1 MDHTALLNRVHPLLT
16 NGNRLSAQSF
26 EALFGTCTRTERVS
40 TQMAGW
46 NDNGRSYGG
55 GGYNNN
61 RSGYSN
67 SYNGN
72 RSGSSS
78 YNSRSSYGQQNELPP
93 EITPKKVPEDYVD
106 EAERIMRSLMSQ
118 PKKVTTSKIRNL
130 LSLVTDIY
138 NEENIRTEEALLPES
153 VVKINLMRVR
163 VAYEYGRD
171 TGESVGK
178 DKAYPMKDFI
188 SQSHLLEYL
197 KGISTDRA
205 DLIRFAHYMEA
216 LVAFHRYFG
225 GKEG

>member
-1 MDHTALLNRVHPLLT
+1 
-16 NGNRLSAQSF
+16 
-26 EALFGTCTRTERVS
+26 
-40 TQMAGW
+40 MAGW

-72 RSGSSS
+72 RSGSGS
-78 YNSRSSYGQQNELPP
+78 YNSRSSYGQQKELPP

-138 NEENIRTEEALLPES
+138 NEENIRTDEKLPPES
-153 VVKINLMRVR
+153 IVKLNLMRVR
-163 VAYEYGRD
+163 VAYECGRD
-171 TGESVGK
+171 DTVKSFV
-178 DKAYPMKDFI
+178 A
-188 SQSHLLEYL
+188 QTNLLEYL

-216 LVAFHRYFG
+216 LVAFHRHFG

>member
-1 MDHTALLNRVHPLLT
+1 
-16 NGNRLSAQSF
+16 
-26 EALFGTCTRTERVS
+26 
-40 TQMAGW
+40 MAGW

-55 GGYNNN
+55 SGYNNS

-72 RSGSSS
+72 RSGSGS
-78 YNSRSSYGQQNELPP
+78 YNNRSSYGQQKELPP

-138 NEENIRTEEALLPES
+138 NTENIRTEEKLLPES
-153 VVKINLMRVR
+153 IVKLNLMRVR
-163 VAYEYGRD
+163 VAYECGRD
-171 TGESVGK
+171 DTVKSFV
-178 DKAYPMKDFI
+178 A
-188 SQSHLLEYL
+188 QTNLLEYL

>member
-1 MDHTALLNRVHPLLT
+1 
-16 NGNRLSAQSF
+16 
-26 EALFGTCTRTERVS
+26 
-40 TQMAGW
+40 MAGW

-55 GGYNNN
+55 GGYNNS

-72 RSGSSS
+72 RSGSGS
-78 YNSRSSYGQQNELPP
+78 YNNRSSYGQQKELPP

-138 NEENIRTEEALLPES
+138 NTENIRTEEKLLPES
-153 VVKINLMRVR
+153 IVKLNLMRVR
-163 VAYEYGRD
+163 VAYECGRD
-171 TGESVGK
+171 DTVKSFV
-178 DKAYPMKDFI
+178 A
-188 SQSHLLEYL
+188 QTNLLEYL

-205 DLIRFAHYMEA
+205 NLIRFAHYMEA

>member
-1 MDHTALLNRVHPLLT
+1 
-16 NGNRLSAQSF
+16 
-26 EALFGTCTRTERVS
+26 
-40 TQMAGW
+40 MAGW

-55 GGYNNN
+55 GGYNNS
-61 RSGYSN
+61 RSGYIN

-72 RSGSSS
+72 RSGSGS
-78 YNSRSSYGQQNELPP
+78 YNNRSSYGQQKELPP

-138 NEENIRTEEALLPES
+138 NTENIRTEEKLLPES
-153 VVKINLMRVR
+153 IVKLNLMRVR
-163 VAYEYGRD
+163 VAYECGRD
-171 TGESVGK
+171 DTVKSFV
-178 DKAYPMKDFI
+178 A
-188 SQSHLLEYL
+188 QTNLLEYL

>member
-1 MDHTALLNRVHPLLT
+1 
-16 NGNRLSAQSF
+16 
-26 EALFGTCTRTERVS
+26 
-40 TQMAGW
+40 MAGW

-55 GGYNNN
+55 GGYNNS

-72 RSGSSS
+72 GSGSGS
-78 YNSRSSYGQQNELPP
+78 YNNRSSYGQQKELPP

-130 LSLVTDIY
+130 LSPVTDIY
-138 NEENIRTEEALLPES
+138 NTENIRTEEKLLPES
-153 VVKINLMRVR
+153 IVKLNLMRVR
-163 VAYEYGRD
+163 VAYECGRD
-171 TGESVGK
+171 DTVKSFV
-178 DKAYPMKDFI
+178 A
-188 SQSHLLEYL
+188 QTNLLEYL

>member
-1 MDHTALLNRVHPLLT
+1 
-16 NGNRLSAQSF
+16 
-26 EALFGTCTRTERVS
+26 
-40 TQMAGW
+40 MAGW

-55 GGYNNN
+55 GGYNNS

-72 RSGSSS
+72 RSGSGS
-78 YNSRSSYGQQNELPP
+78 YNNRSSYGQQKELPP

-138 NEENIRTEEALLPES
+138 NTENIRTEEKLLPES
-153 VVKINLMRVR
+153 IVKLNLMRVR
-163 VAYEYGRD
+163 VAYECGRD
-171 TGESVGK
+171 DTVK
-178 DKAYPMKDFI
+178 TFVAQTK
-188 SQSHLLEYL
+188 LLEYL

>member
-1 MDHTALLNRVHPLLT
+1 
-16 NGNRLSAQSF
+16 
-26 EALFGTCTRTERVS
+26 
-40 TQMAGW
+40 MAGW

-55 GGYNNN
+55 GGYNNS

-72 RSGSSS
+72 RSGSGS
-78 YNSRSSYGQQNELPP
+78 YNNRSSYGQQKELPP

-138 NEENIRTEEALLPES
+138 NTENIRTEEKLLPES
-153 VVKINLMRVR
+153 IVKLNLMRVQ
-163 VAYEYGRD
+163 VAYECGRD
-171 TGESVGK
+171 DTVKSFV
-178 DKAYPMKDFI
+178 A
-188 SQSHLLEYL
+188 QTNLLEYL

>member
-1 MDHTALLNRVHPLLT
+1 
-16 NGNRLSAQSF
+16 
-26 EALFGTCTRTERVS
+26 
-40 TQMAGW
+40 MAGL
-46 NDNGRSYGG
+46 NDNGRGSYGG

-72 RSGSSS
+72 
-78 YNSRSSYGQQNELPP
+78 RSSYGQQNELPP

-106 EAERIMRSLMSQ
+106 EAERIMSNLMSQ
-118 PKKVTTSKIRNL
+118 PKKVTTSKIRGL
-130 LSLVTDIY
+130 LSLVTEIF
-138 NEENIRTEEALLPES
+138 NVENLRTEEVLLPES

-188 SQSHLLEYL
+188 SKSHLLEYL

>member
-1 MDHTALLNRVHPLLT
+1 
-16 NGNRLSAQSF
+16 
-26 EALFGTCTRTERVS
+26 
-40 TQMAGW
+40 MAGW

-55 GGYNNN
+55 SGYNNS

-72 RSGSSS
+72 RSGSGS
-78 YNSRSSYGQQNELPP
+78 YNSRSSYGQQKELPP

-106 EAERIMRSLMSQ
+106 EAERIMRSLMSGG
-118 PKKVTTSKIRNL
+118 KTVTTSKLRNL
-130 LSLVTDIY
+130 LSLVTDIF
-138 NEENIRTEEALLPES
+138 NTENIRTEEKLRPES
-153 VVKINLMRVR
+153 IVKLNLMRVR
-163 VAYEYGRD
+163 VAYECGRD
-171 TGESVGK
+171 DTVKSFV
-178 DKAYPMKDFI
+178 A
-188 SQSHLLEYL
+188 QTNLLEYL

>member
-1 MDHTALLNRVHPLLT
+1 
-16 NGNRLSAQSF
+16 
-26 EALFGTCTRTERVS
+26 
-40 TQMAGW
+40 MAGW
-46 NDNGRSYGG
+46 NDNGRSYG
-55 GGYNNN
+55 
-61 RSGYSN
+61 
-67 SYNGN
+67 
-72 RSGSSS
+72 
-78 YNSRSSYGQQNELPP
+78 QQKELPP

-106 EAERIMRSLMSQ
+106 EAERIMRSLMSGG
-118 PKKVTTSKIRNL
+118 KTVTTSKIRGL
-130 LSLVTDIY
+130 LSLVTEIF
-138 NEENIRTEEALLPES
+138 NVENLRTEEALLPES

-178 DKAYPMKDFI
+178 DKAYPMKEFI
-188 SQSHLLEYL
+188 TQAHLREYL

>member
-1 MDHTALLNRVHPLLT
+1 
-16 NGNRLSAQSF
+16 
-26 EALFGTCTRTERVS
+26 
-40 TQMAGW
+40 MAGW
-46 NDNGRSYGG
+46 NDNGRSYG
-55 GGYNNN
+55 
-61 RSGYSN
+61 
-67 SYNGN
+67 
-72 RSGSSS
+72 
-78 YNSRSSYGQQNELPP
+78 QQKELPP

-106 EAERIMRSLMSQ
+106 EAERIMSNLMSQ
-118 PKKVTTSKIRNL
+118 PKKVTTSKIRGL
-130 LSLVTDIY
+130 LSLVTEIF
-138 NEENIRTEEALLPES
+138 NVENLRTEEALLPES

-178 DKAYPMKDFI
+178 DKAYPMKDII
-188 SQSHLLEYL
+188 SQSYL